1 MNETVRPHDA
11 GCTTAPALRHR
22 EMSDADF
29 RRFAAFFT
37 ERLGFAFPPTKRS
50 LLAGRLD
57 RRLRELGLNSYSE
70 YWRVLTA
77 PSSESEVQAA
87 IDRITT
93 NETSFFREP
102 AHFAFLRQALLER
115 RFPPRRT
122 VHLWSAACSS
132 GEEAYSLA
140 MLLAETL
147 GLEAYWEI
155 LASDVS
161 QGVLQRA
168 RRGLYPLAGI
178 RGLPLHLLNRYC
190 LRGMDEYRGQML
202 MDRALRQ
209 RVRFLLLNLVQ
220 TWPDELGHFDVI
232 FLRNVLMY
240 FEATVK
246 ERVLS
251 RVCDLLLPG
260 GLLLVGS
267 AESLSDLRVGLEKL
281 QPSIYHLR

>member
-122 VHLWSAACSS
+122 VRLWSAACSS

-161 QGVLQRA
+161 QGALQRA

-209 RVRFLLLNLVQ
+209 RVRFLLLNLAQ
-220 TWPDELGHFDVI
+220 TWPDELGRFDVI

-251 RVCDLLLPG
+251 RVCDRLLPG

-281 QPSIYHLR
+281 QPSIYRLR

>member
-122 VHLWSAACSS
+122 VRLWSAACSS

-161 QGVLQRA
+161 QGALQRA

-220 TWPDELGHFDVI
+220 TWPDELGRFDVI

-281 QPSIYHLR
+281 QPSIYRLR

>member
-1 MNETVRPHDA
+1 MHETVRPHDA
-11 GCTTAPALRHR
+11 GGTTVLGLRHP

-77 PSSESEVQAA
+77 PGSESEVRAA
-87 IDRITT
+87 IDRVTT

-115 RFPPRRT
+115 RFPPGRPVR
-122 VHLWSAACSS
+122 LWSAACSS

-147 GLEAYWEI
+147 GLEAPWEI

-161 QGVLQRA
+161 QRALQRA
-168 RRGLYPLAGI
+168 RRGLYPLAGL

-202 MDRALRQ
+202 IDRALRQ

-220 TWPDELGHFDVI
+220 AWPAELGRFDVI
-232 FLRNVLMY
+232 FLRHVLMY

-251 RVCDLLLPG
+251 RVCDHLLPG

-281 QPSIYHLR
+281 QPSIYRLR

>member
-102 AHFAFLRQALLER
+102 AHFAFLHQALLER

-122 VHLWSAACSS
+122 VRLWSAACSS

-161 QGVLQRA
+161 QGALQRA

-209 RVRFLLLNLVQ
+209 RVRFLLLNLAQ
-220 TWPDELGHFDVI
+220 TWPDELGRFDVI

-281 QPSIYHLR
+281 QPSIYRLR